1 MARFPV
7 GRSAPAWQ
15 IAASR
20 QINCRP
26 ASGVFAPARLGGKR
40 LQDANSAAPMIQSKA
55 TGFWPG
61 GWWAIVDYKIG
72 IVPVPVFVV
81 LLAVIAGFALT
92 GAVPSDILMAIV
104 LLSMGGFTCAELG
117 KRIPIIR
124 NIGAAAIFATF
135 IPSYLAF
142 HHLLP
147 AAILASVKD
156 FTKDSNFL
164 YLFISCI
171 IVGSILG
178 MDRGVLVKG
187 FLKIFVPLA
196 AGSVAG
202 GVVGT
207 LVGVLLGLGA
217 YHSFF
222 FVVVPIMAGGV
233 GEGAIPLSIGYAQIL
248 HQPQGE
254 LFAQVLPPVMLGS
267 LTAILLSGTLNYVGK
282 KYPHLTGEGRLQPGE
297 HDELEFEEDDAD
309 DRVDVTTVAAAVVTA
324 VTLYLIGALA
334 QRLLGFPAPVVM
346 LVIAVLL
353 KLTRAVSPTLQVGAF
368 HVYKFF
374 STAVTYPLLF
384 AIGVALTPWDKLV
397 AAFTLPYVVTIV
409 STVVTIIATG
419 FVVGGWLKMYPI
431 DTAIVTACHS
441 GQGGTGDVAILT
453 AGNRMQ
459 LMPFAQIATRIGGAI
474 TVTTVLIALTQIG

>member
-1 MARFPV
+1 LKLA
-7 GRSAPAWQ
+7 GQSGASAK
-15 IAASR
+15 
-20 QINCRP
+20 N
-26 ASGVFAPARLGGKR
+26 
-40 LQDANSAAPMIQSKA
+40 
-55 TGFWPG
+55 FWPT
-61 GWWAIVDYKIG
+61 GWWSLVDFKIG
-72 IVPVPVFVV
+72 IVPLPIFVI
-81 LLAVIAGFALT
+81 LLALIALYALT
-92 GAVPSDILMAIV
+92 GSVPSDILMAIV
-104 LLSMGGFTCAELG
+104 LLSMGGFACAELG

-135 IPSYLAF
+135 IPSFLAF

-147 AAILASVKD
+147 SSVLASVTE
-156 FTKDSNFL
+156 FTKNSNFL

-178 MDRGVLVKG
+178 MDRGVLIKG

-196 AGSVAG
+196 AGSIAG
-202 GVVGT
+202 GIVGT
-207 LVGVLLGLGA
+207 IVGIFMGLGVF
-217 YHSFF
+217 HTFF

-248 HQPQGE
+248 HQPQGD

-267 LTAILLSGTLNYVGK
+267 LTAILLAGTLNYVGK

-297 HDELEFEEDDAD
+297 HDELPREEED
-309 DRVDVTTVAAAVVTA
+309 RGGQVDVATVAAAVVTA
-324 VTLYLIGALA
+324 VTLYLIGALT
-334 QRLLGFPAPVVM
+334 QRLFSFPAPVTM
-346 LVIAVLL
+346 LIIAVLL
-353 KLTRAVSPTLQVGAF
+353 KLVRAVSPSLQQGAF

-384 AIGVALTPWDKLV
+384 AIGVSLTPWDKLV
-397 AAFTLPYVVTIV
+397 AAFTLPYLITIV
-409 STVVTIIATG
+409 STVATIMATG

-453 AGNRMQ
+453 AANRMQ

-474 TVTTVLIALTQIG
+474 TVTVVLIVLTQLV

>member
-1 MARFPV
+1 MQDTKSV
-7 GRSAPAWQ
+7 T
-15 IAASR
+15 AAAEAGTE
-20 QINCRP
+20 P
-26 ASGVFAPARLGGKR
+26 
-40 LQDANSAAPMIQSKA
+40 
-55 TGFWPG
+55 FWPK
-61 GWWAIVDYKIG
+61 GWWKIVDYRIG
-72 IVPVPVFVV
+72 IIPLPVFV
-81 LLAVIAGFALT
+81 LLFAVIGGFAAT
-92 GAVPSDILMAIV
+92 GTVPSDILMAIV
-104 LLSMGGFTCAELG
+104 LLSMGGFACAELG

-135 IPSYLAF
+135 IPSFLAY

-147 AAILASVKD
+147 ASILGSVTA
-156 FTKDSNFL
+156 FTKNSNFL

-178 MDRGVLVKG
+178 MDRGVLIKG

-202 GVVGT
+202 GIVGT
-207 LVGVLLGLGA
+207 FVGVLLGLGA
-217 YHSFF
+217 YHTFF

-248 HQPQGE
+248 HQQQGD

-267 LTAILLSGTLNYVGK
+267 LTAILLAGTLNFVGK
-282 KYPHLTGEGRLQPGE
+282 KYPRLTGEGRLQPGE
-297 HDELEFEEDDAD
+297 HEELEFEEEATDDH
-309 DRVDVTTVAAAVVTA
+309 VDVTTVAAAVVTA

-334 QRLLGFPAPVVM
+334 QRLFSFPAPVAM
-346 LVIAVLL
+346 LIIAVAL
-353 KLTRAVSPTLQVGAF
+353 KLARAVSPRLQVGAF

-384 AIGVALTPWDKLV
+384 AIGVSLTPWDKLV
-397 AAFTLPYVVTIV
+397 AAFTVPYLITIV
-409 STVVTIIATG
+409 STVVAIMATG
-419 FVVGGWLKMYPI
+419 FFVGGLLKMYPI
-431 DTAIVTACHS
+431 DTAIVAACHS

-453 AGNRMQ
+453 AANRMQ

-474 TVTTVLIALTQIG
+474 TVTVVLIVLTQIS

>member
-1 MARFPV
+1 MQITE
-7 GRSAPAWQ
+7 SAVAVQ
-15 IAASR
+15 GAAE
-20 QINCRP
+20 P
-26 ASGVFAPARLGGKR
+26 
-40 LQDANSAAPMIQSKA
+40 
-55 TGFWPG
+55 FWPK

-72 IVPVPVFVV
+72 IIPLPVFIV
-81 LLAVIAGFALT
+81 LLAVISGFAAT
-92 GAVPSDILMAIV
+92 GTVPSDILMAIV

-135 IPSYLAF
+135 IPSFLAF

-147 AAILASVKD
+147 ASILGSVTN

-178 MDRGVLVKG
+178 MDRGVLVQG
-187 FLKIFVPLA
+187 FLKIFIPLI
-196 AGSVAG
+196 AGSVTGA
-202 GVVGT
+202 VVGT
-207 LVGVLLGLGA
+207 LVGTLLGLGA
-217 YHSFF
+217 YHTFF

-233 GEGAIPLSIGYAQIL
+233 GEGAIPLSIGYATIL
-248 HQPQGE
+248 GQPQGE
-254 LFAQVLPPVMLGS
+254 IFAQVLPPVMLGS
-267 LTAILLSGTLNYVGK
+267 LTAILYAGTLNFVGK

-297 HDELEFEEDDAD
+297 HDELEFEEEAAD
-309 DRVDVTTVAAAVVTA
+309 DHVDVTTIAAAVVTA

-334 QRLLGFPAPVVM
+334 QRLFGFPAPVAM

-353 KLTRAVSPTLQVGAF
+353 KLARAVSPSLQLGAF
-368 HVYKFF
+368 HVYRFF

-384 AIGVALTPWDKLV
+384 AIGISLTPWDKLV
-397 AAFTLPYVVTIV
+397 AAFNLPEVVTIV
-409 STVVTIIATG
+409 ATVTALMATG
-419 FVVGGWLKMYPI
+419 ALVGRLLGMYPI

-474 TVTTVLIALTQIG
+474 TVTFTIILLARLG

>member
-1 MARFPV
+1 V
-7 GRSAPAWQ
+7 QDTKSVAPA
-15 IAASR
+15 A
-20 QINCRP
+20 
-26 ASGVFAPARLGGKR
+26 
-40 LQDANSAAPMIQSKA
+40 QDAAD
-55 TGFWPG
+55 GFWPK
-61 GWWAIVDYKIG
+61 GWWSIVDYKIG
-72 IVPVPVFVV
+72 IIPLPVFFI

-92 GAVPSDILMAIV
+92 GKVPSDILMAIV
-104 LLSMGGFTCAELG
+104 LLSMGGFACAELG

-135 IPSYLAF
+135 IPSFLAF

-147 AAILASVKD
+147 ESILTSVKD

-178 MDRGVLVKG
+178 MDRGVLIKG

-202 GVVGT
+202 GIVGT
-207 LVGVLLGLGA
+207 LVGFLLGLGA
-217 YHSFF
+217 HHTFF

-233 GEGAIPLSIGYAQIL
+233 GEGAIPLSIGYSQIL
-248 HQPQGE
+248 NQPQGE
-254 LFAQVLPPVMLGS
+254 LFTQVLPPVMLGS
-267 LTAILLSGTLNYVGK
+267 LTAILIAGTLNFVGK

-297 HDELEFEEDDAD
+297 HEELAFEEGDMDDHI
-309 DRVDVTTVAAAVVTA
+309 DVTTVAAAVVTA

-334 QRLLGFPAPVVM
+334 QRLFSFPAPVAM
-346 LVIAVLL
+346 LMIAVGL
-353 KLTRAVSPTLQVGAF
+353 KLARAVSPSLQVGAF

-384 AIGVALTPWDKLV
+384 AIGVSLTPWDKLV
-397 AAFTLPYVVTIV
+397 AAFTLPHLITIV
-409 STVVTIIATG
+409 STVATIIATG
-419 FVVGGWLKMYPI
+419 FFVGRWLKMYPI

-453 AGNRMQ
+453 AANRMQ

-474 TVTTVLIALTQIG
+474 TVTVVLILMTQIH